1 MGRTGLRFWKDGRI
15 RFPEPSIAEKLLAK
29 PDGSYHSLFGPC
41 VAHSGVVY
49 ANSNHNVSLA
59 STRITKARNPLCIGY
74 EQAMQYNQSMY
85 ITKNNGVLHD
95 LALMYAPDFHDYTNM
110 IHEAELHHGDTH
122 AKRLLRIQAW
132 EELLDNNNIFDNTW
146 HAPGKTTEYKMK
158 KFEIAKPGKVPRM
171 IGDLGVA
178 CSLQGFRLTKF
189 MKMAMADHPLH
200 INGGKI
206 ESVPSPDPATL
217 ERVFAQLI
225 EPEGRFYFVLFSD
238 DSCLSIR
245 RADGVILRY
254 NIDISSCDASHTTE
268 LFYALK
274 HLFPPFLHSE
284 AQQLIDQCQENI
296 TIYDVNNKR
305 RRVTLKPSGPRLYS
319 GSTLTTIINNLANIL
334 IGLSISQI
342 PNVQGVADVVKAAV
356 EVGYIVTCE
365 DCSDWHQLQFLKHS
379 PVRCTDGVIRPLLN
393 IGVLLR
399 LSGTCKGDLPGPRS
413 IPLRRRAESFQASL
427 LRGAYPHARF
437 TLLSNMRSRAGLPT
451 VETDRVV
458 RGMLEYKVAD
468 SDYVD
473 FTVPSHEV
481 WARYSLTELEICE
494 LEVDFG
500 LSGFEMHYTSSGTEK
515 VIKLDYGLSGREL
528 WDEV

>member
-1 MGRTGLRFWKDGRI
+1 MNKTGSQFWKDGRI
-15 RFPEPSIAEKLLAK
+15 RFPEPTPTEELLAK

-49 ANSNHNVSLA
+49 ANCNGNVSLA

-74 EQAMQYNQSMY
+74 EQAMQYNQSLY
-85 ITKNNGVLHD
+85 ISKNQDVLRQ
-95 LALMYAPDFHDYTNM
+95 LARMYAPDLDDYITM
-110 IHEAELHHGDTH
+110 VDEAELHHGDTH
-122 AKRLLRIQAW
+122 VKRMLRIHAW
-132 EELLDNNNIFDNTW
+132 DELVNYNHIYDNTW

-158 KFEIAKPGKVPRM
+158 KFEIAKPGKPPRM

-206 ESVPSPDPATL
+206 EFIPSPDPTSL

-238 DSCLSIR
+238 DSCLSYR
-245 RADGVILRY
+245 RSDGVVLRY

-274 HLFPPFLHSE
+274 HLFPPHLHSE
-284 AQQLIDQCQENI
+284 AQQLIDQCQEDI
-296 TIYDVNNKR
+296 TIYDINNKR
-305 RRVTLKPSGPRLYS
+305 RRVTLRPSGPRLYS

-334 IGLSISQI
+334 IGLSISQF
-342 PNVQGVADVVKAAV
+342 PNVQSATDITQAAV
-356 EVGYIVTCE
+356 DVGYIVTCE

-399 LSGTCKGDLPGPRS
+399 LSGTCKGDLPGSRFT
-413 IPLRRRAESFQASL
+413 PLRTRAESFQASL
-427 LRGAYPHARF
+427 LLGAYPHARF
-437 TLLSNMRSRAGLPT
+437 VLLSNMRKMAGLPT

-458 RGMLEYKVAD
+458 RDILEYKVSD
-468 SDYVD
+468 NDYVD
-473 FTVPSHEV
+473 FTVSSHEV
-481 WARYSLTELEICE
+481 WARYSLTPLEVCE
-494 LEVDFG
+494 LENDFG
-500 LSGFEMHYTSSGTEK
+500 LSGFESHYTSSGTEK
-515 VIKLDYGLSGREL
+515 VLKLDYGLIGREL
-528 WDEV
+528 